1 MRGQAGRSSRRLV
14 SVVFVAIVVAGV
26 AAGPT
31 SAQVP
36 TADVIGAITAP
47 FEEGGA
53 AVPRC
58 VTEPG
63 GELDCKPVGQAV
75 AVLKDGRIFYYN
87 GIEGHENMK
96 NGTGTDLSPEMRDS
110 EARVMDLRSGVPTW
124 ITPLQP
130 DGGATNPDIQRGSE
144 WSDDPLATAGVP
156 GRPGDGLVGSTWGA
170 LGLPP
175 HEPTNNPDDAA
186 DNDVDMFCSE
196 LVSLD
201 DGRIMVIGGSDWY
214 NEPSLMDANKG
225 DQRHLGLVEVAGI
238 KNSRIYDPETNSF
251 TQTGH
256 MKYPR
261 WYPSAVTLS
270 DGKVFVASGTVKLIK
285 PAQLSHVRRT
295 ETYDPATNAFT
306 ENYTG
311 MDSENSMPMQPRIFL
326 TPNGKLFYTGFG
338 QSWIPSGEAADEVLW
353 SLQQFFDLETK
364 KWEIVGPAPLGSR
377 DLAQAL
383 ALPMDPPYDKM
394 TILNFGGT
402 MGPSPG
408 SWAAVPFSTLT
419 TVDKQGNVHNELT
432 GNLAQ
437 GRWFPSGVLLP
448 DGKVIA
454 TVGARFG
461 EAVMPGAEVPLRT
474 IEMWDPATG
483 QWTETLESARDR
495 TYHNSAVLL
504 PDARVLI
511 GGHSPVA
518 RFFGNMQDA
527 GKPFPNNEKD
537 PSFEVY
543 SPPYLFFGERPRISG
558 VQSGVRWG
566 ETFDIK
572 TPNASEIK
580 QVLLMRVPSPQHA
593 NDSDTRTLRLAFQKT
608 ADGLS
613 AIAPPDGVAAPPGWY
628 YLFLNKGHSKGL
640 IPSVA
645 RMVHVGE
652 TSDLSEALQPMPDDA
667 APPLGSANADEDT
680 SDTAQAG
687 AQVNKVLASAADA
700 APSAAGVPVESLRA
714 LPTSSG
720 RPVSVPAAAPVAILV
735 AAGATSLGLRRFRR
749 R

>member
-1 MRGQAGRSSRRLV
+1 M
-14 SVVFVAIVVAGV
+14 VAN
-26 AAGPT
+26 PS
-31 SAQVP
+31 SAQVS

-47 FEEGGA
+47 FEEGGTG
-53 AVPRC
+53 VPRC
-58 VTEPG
+58 VPEAG
-63 GELDCKPVGQAV
+63 GEVDCKPVGQAV
-75 AVLKDGRIFYYN
+75 AVLEDGRIFYYN

-110 EARVMDLRSGVPTW
+110 QARVMDLRSGTPTW
-124 ITPLQP
+124 ITPQQP
-130 DGGATNPDIQRGSE
+130 DGGATNPDIKRGSE

-170 LGLPP
+170 LGLPE
-175 HEPTNNPDDAA
+175 HEPTNNPDDPA

-214 NEPSLMDANKG
+214 NEPVLLDSNKG
-225 DQRHLGLVEVAGI
+225 DQRHLGLVEVAGLR
-238 KNSRIYDPETNSF
+238 NSRIYDPDTNEFS
-251 TQTGH
+251 QTGH
-256 MKYPR
+256 MKYNR
-261 WYPSAVTLS
+261 WYPSAVTLA
-270 DGKVFVASGTVKLIK
+270 DGKVFVAGGTVKLIK

-338 QSWIPSGEAADEVLW
+338 QSWIPSGEAADEALW
-353 SLQQFFDLETK
+353 SLQQFFDLNTK

-383 ALPMDPPYDKM
+383 ALPMNPPYDKM

-419 TVDKQGNVHNELT
+419 TVDSRGKVTNELT

-448 DGKVIA
+448 DGKVLA
-454 TVGARFG
+454 MVGARFG

-483 QWTETLESARDR
+483 RWTEMLDSARDR

-504 PDARVLI
+504 PDARVLL

-537 PSFEVY
+537 PSFEIY
-543 SPPYLFFGERPRISG
+543 SPPYLFYGARPRISK
-558 VQSGVRWG
+558 VRAGLEWG
-566 ETFDIK
+566 DAFDVK
-572 TPNASEIK
+572 TPDAAQIAE
-580 QVLLMRVPSPQHA
+580 VLLMRVPSPQHA
-593 NDSDTRTLRLAFQKT
+593 NDSDTRTLRLAFEKT
-608 ADGLS
+608 ADGLR
-613 AIAPPDGVAAPPGWY
+613 ATAPPNGVAAPPGWY
-628 YLFLNKGHSKGL
+628 YLFLNKAHPKGL

-645 RMVHVGE
+645 RMVHLGD
-652 TSDLSEALQPMPDDA
+652 TSDFSEALQPMPDDI
-667 APPLGSANADEDT
+667 APLVGYANPDVDT
-680 SDTAQAG
+680 SGTGQAG
-687 AQVNKVLASAADA
+687 TQVSEAVAKVADA
-700 APSAAGVPVESLRA
+700 APSAAAVPTERLRSL
-714 LPTSSG
+714 PSSSS
-720 RPVSVPAAAPVAILV
+720 RPVPLPGTAPVAVLV
-735 AAGATSLGLRRFRR
+735 AVVATSFGVRRFMAWRAD
-749 R
+749 